1 MKKRFLLLAMAL
13 FTLVGGAF
21 AAELS
26 YTISMKETG
35 TDSDNNQKVTEIADI
50 IAQNLGIEIKN

>member
-1 MKKRFLLLAMAL
+1 MAL

-26 YTISMKETG
+26 YTITFKEWSQ
-35 TDSDNNQKVTEIADI
+35 TDKDNSNKVTAIADI
-50 IAQNLGIEIKN
+50 M